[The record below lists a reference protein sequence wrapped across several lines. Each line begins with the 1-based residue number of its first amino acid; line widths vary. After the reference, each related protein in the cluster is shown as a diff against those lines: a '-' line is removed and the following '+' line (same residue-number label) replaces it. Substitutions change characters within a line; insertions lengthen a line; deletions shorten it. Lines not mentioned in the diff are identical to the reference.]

1 MGKGETGFSQQ
12 DQLWQHQELEGQH
25 DDEGLEAPPPPF
37 AVLSVITD
45 VSDPEIVVKERIE
58 HMKKCDRNILDVA
71 SPLGNPENKVPCVF
85 CE

>member
-58 HMKKCDRNILDVA
+58 HMRKMRPKYSRR
-71 SPLGNPENKVPCVF
+71 GVPTR
-85 CE
+85 